1 VFASRTWARIG
12 LALNVL
18 GAICLFY
25 AFQATS
31 SEFRLITKAD
41 GEAAICVQGHTVMMR
56 HSNGGWSLG
65 SERCPSWMDGK
76 PAAVV
81 NIEHPS
87 LITIGFIATFF
98 GFAIQFFTIP
108 SDPTADQ
115 IARELRILR
124 KLRKQL
130 EKPLRK

>member
-1 VFASRTWARIG
+1 VFSSKTWARIG

-31 SEFRLITKAD
+31 SEFRLITKSD
-41 GEAAICVQGHTVMMR
+41 GEAAI
-56 HSNGGWSLG
+56 
-65 SERCPSWMDGK
+65 CPSWMDGK

-81 NIEHPS
+81 NIEHPA
-87 LITIGFIATFF
+87 LITFGFIATFF
-98 GFAIQFFTIP
+98 GFVIQFFTIP
-108 SDPTADQ
+108 SDPAADE